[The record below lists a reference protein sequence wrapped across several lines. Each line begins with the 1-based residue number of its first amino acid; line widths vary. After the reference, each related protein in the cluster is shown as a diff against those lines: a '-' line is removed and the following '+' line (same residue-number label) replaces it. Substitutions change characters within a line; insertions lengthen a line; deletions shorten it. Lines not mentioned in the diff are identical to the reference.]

1 LRRRERNGKLGDMAT
16 TGYGGFCPVAQAL
29 HVVGERWS
37 LLIIRELLCGN
48 YRFSEIMMGLP
59 LIPRSVLAQRLKSL
73 EETGLIE
80 RTVRKGAG
88 RGPFYQLTAAG
99 RELEPVVSGLGVWG
113 QRWARRTTDKQ
124 ALDPV
129 LMMWDM
135 RRGFDVERLPER
147 LTTVS
152 FWYRDVPA
160 KRSRYWL
167 RIDRPEVELCLTN
180 PGTPI
185 DLKVETTIRT
195 MVDVWMGYRDMQEA
209 LRSKAIELEGP
220 SQLTRAFPSW
230 LLLNPLAKVPAVP
243 EAHD

>member
-1 LRRRERNGKLGDMAT
+1 MARSSSS
-16 TGYGGFCPVAQAL
+16 GGFCPVAQAL

-48 YRFSEIMMGLP
+48 YRFGEIMLGLP

-73 EETGLIE
+73 EEAELIT
-80 RTVRKGAG
+80 RLARDAAG
-88 RGPFYQLTAAG
+88 RGPVYQLTEAG
-99 RELEPVVSGLGVWG
+99 RELEPVVRGLGVWG

-135 RRGFDVERLPER
+135 RRGFDVAQLPEQ
-147 LTTVS
+147 LTTVA

-167 RIDRPEVELCLTN
+167 QIDRPDVELCLTN

-195 MVDVWMGYRDMQEA
+195 MVDVWMGYRDLQDA

-220 SQLTRAFPSW
+220 PKLTRAFPRW
-230 LLLNPLAKVPAVP
+230 LLLNPLAQVEPVA
-243 EAHD
+243 D

>member
-1 LRRRERNGKLGDMAT
+1 M
-16 TGYGGFCPVAQAL
+16 AQAL

-48 YRFSEIMMGLP
+48 YRFSEIMLGLP

-73 EETGLIE
+73 EEAGLIE
-80 RTVRKGAG
+80 RSVREGAG
-88 RGPFYQLTAAG
+88 RVPVYQLTDAG
-99 RELEPVVSGLGVWG
+99 RELEPVVTGLGVWG

-124 ALDPV
+124 DLDPV

-135 RRGFDVERLPER
+135 RRGLDVARLPEQP
-147 LTTVS
+147 TTVS

-160 KRSRYWL
+160 RRSRYWL
-167 RIDRPEVELCLTN
+167 RITRPEVELCLTN

-195 MVDVWMGYRDMQEA
+195 MVDVWMGYRDLQEA
-209 LRSKAIELEGP
+209 LRSKAIELDGP
-220 SQLTRAFPSW
+220 TKLTRAFPSW
-230 LLLNPLAKVPAVP
+230 LLLNPLAKVPPIA
-243 EAHD
+243 ETCD

>member
-1 LRRRERNGKLGDMAT
+1 MARSSSS
-16 TGYGGFCPVAQAL
+16 GGFCPVAQAL

-48 YRFSEIMMGLP
+48 YRFGEIMLGLP

-73 EETGLIE
+73 EEAELIT
-80 RTVRKGAG
+80 RLARDAAG
-88 RGPFYQLTAAG
+88 RGPVYQLTEAG
-99 RELEPVVSGLGVWG
+99 RELEPVVKGLGIWG
-113 QRWARRTTDKQ
+113 QRWARRTTDRQ

-135 RRGFDVERLPER
+135 RRGFDVAQLPEQ
-147 LTTVS
+147 LTTVA

-167 RIDRPEVELCLTN
+167 QIDRPDVELCLTN

-195 MVDVWMGYRDMQEA
+195 MVDVWMGYRDLQDA
-209 LRSKAIELEGP
+209 LRSKAIELDGP
-220 SQLTRAFPSW
+220 AKLMRAFPRW
-230 LLLNPLAKVPAVP
+230 LLLNPLAKVEPVA
-243 EAHD
+243 D